1 MWRTIGDLKN
11 DATSLRRANASAS
24 AVSVYTVHLAISIRR
39 RSRIGSL
46 RRENTVLRQCLDIL
60 DEIIIGNDHPKGNI
74 TLSLPVSGNLTNN
87 SSFKR
92 TMTNNLRIIPRMYR
106 KIISI
111 KPKPMTCLFRMI
123 SPKVGDHYGSTG
135 ASVLYKHV
143 RWPCYF
149 QHAIVGSPGFV
160 DEEEEPPLL
169 EELGID
175 PDWILQKT
183 LAVLNPFHR
192 QGRIDDANY
201 LLQDSDLA
209 GPVAFCLLLA
219 AFLLLAGSKAHF
231 GYIYG
236 LAVTSCLL
244 MYILLSLMSS
254 SSNITLS
261 SVASVLGYCLLP
273 VVLLA
278 GFSIFTTLRNPA
290 GLIFACLAVAWA
302 TLSASR
308 FLSNMSGE
316 ENQRL
321 LIAYP
326 CMLLYGVFTLIIVF

>member
-1 MWRTIGDLKN
+1 MSGYTGRDNYWERPPQGQYNFEPSGFGQPNQQFEFQTYNDEQPENYPPYVQKN
-11 DATSLRRANASAS
+11 
-24 AVSVYTVHLAISIRR
+24 Y
-39 RSRIGSL
+39 
-46 RRENTVLRQCLDIL
+46 
-60 DEIIIGNDHPKGNI
+60 
-74 TLSLPVSGNLTNN
+74 
-87 SSFKR
+87 
-92 TMTNNLRIIPRMYR
+92 
-106 KIISI
+106 
-111 KPKPMTCLFRMI
+111 
-123 SPKVGDHYGSTG
+123 
-135 ASVLYKHV
+135 LYQAQTDDMFIQDDFTK
-143 RWPCYF
+143 
-149 QHAIVGSPGFV
+149 GSPGFV

-175 PDWILQKT
+175 PDRILQKT

-278 GFSIFTTLRNPA
+278 GFSIFTTLRNPV
-290 GLIFACLAVAWA
+290 GLILACLAVAWA